1 MCSLKFT
8 NWVSLFFLGFAFF
21 RYFYTSQFSSP
32 RIMAEESSKSV
43 YEFTVKDIHGNDVN
57 LSEYSGKVVVIAN
70 VASKYLTQSN
80 FKELSV
86 SYGKYKNKDFEILAQ
101 ETMRRFKAEFPLFD
115 KIEVNGKNEVPLYR
129 FLKGQ
134 KGGIFGSGIQ
144 WNFNKFLGNKE
155 GKVVERYAPVTLP
168 IKIEKDI
175 QNLFDSSSLSRTAG
189 SVWFGIQKIKRVC
202 R

>member
-1 MCSLKFT
+1 
-8 NWVSLFFLGFAFF
+8 
-21 RYFYTSQFSSP
+21 
-32 RIMAEESSKSV
+32 MAEESSKSV

-57 LSEYSGKVVVIAN
+57 LSEYSGKDK
-70 VASKYLTQSN
+70 S
-80 FKELSV
+80 
-86 SYGKYKNKDFEILAQ
+86 Q

-115 KIEVNGKNEVPLYR
+115 KIEVNGKNEVPLYK

-155 GKVVERYAPVTLP
+155 GKIVERYAPVTLP

-175 QNLFDSSSLSRTAG
+175 QNLFESS
-189 SVWFGIQKIKRVC
+189 
-202 R
+202 

>member
-1 MCSLKFT
+1 MRSLKFT

-57 LSEYSGKVVVIAN
+57 LSEYSGKDK
-70 VASKYLTQSN
+70 S
-80 FKELSV
+80 
-86 SYGKYKNKDFEILAQ
+86 Q

-115 KIEVNGKNEVPLYR
+115 KIEVNGKNEVPLYK

-175 QNLFDSSSLSRTAG
+175 QNLFESS
-189 SVWFGIQKIKRVC
+189 
-202 R
+202 